1 MSIKQSFLRNLFA
14 SALFVCFAQGA
25 LAADPAIELNKLG
38 AGGFPAPV
46 PVSISGFSGE
56 ILTVLQDDL
65 IFMGMTNTTPDQAK
79 YLITGSNNGKVE
91 GRVTERI
98 NKNQVLAKSYNGGTT
113 RGQTHAFA
121 DDIAKAITPNVP
133 PIAQTKVAFKVEIGG
148 GNSEVY
154 IADYDGVNARAV
166 TSDRSIIAQPTWA
179 GKGALYYTSY
189 KLGSPFIFRH
199 ELATGARQS
208 ISHFAG
214 LNSSAAVSPDG
225 TRICM
230 ILSKNGSPDVYVAG
244 ADGSNPK
251 QLTFTREDE
260 SSPCW
265 SPDGK
270 TICYVSRESGTAR
283 LYTISASGG
292 KPTRIM
298 TTGITNPTEPDYS
311 PDGKWIAFTSQA
323 RDFTI
328 CIVKA
333 EGGDAILLVSG
344 EDPSWA
350 PNSRALLFCK
360 GPDHEKSLCLLDVP
374 TKHVK
379 TIHRI
384 LESNSYPSWAK

>member
-1 MSIKQSFLRNLFA
+1 MSKTLLMLGVS
-14 SALFVCFAQGA
+14 LFVAAAAVAQNEITITSG
-25 LAADPAIELNKLG
+25 INLN
-38 AGGFPAPV
+38 GFSTV
-46 PVSISGFSGE
+46 KVNISGFSGE
-56 ILTVLQDDL
+56 ILSVLKDDL
-65 IFMGMTNTTPDQAK
+65 SFMGMVDSPADEAK
-79 YLITGSNNGKVE
+79 YLIAGSNNGKVE

-98 NKNQVLAKSYNGGTT
+98 NKNQILAKSYNGGTT
-113 RGQTHAFA
+113 RAQTHAFA

-133 PIAQTKVAFKVEIGG
+133 PIAQTKIAFKVETGG

-154 IADYDGVNARAV
+154 ISDYDGFNARAI
-166 TSDRSIIAQPTWA
+166 TSDHSIIAQPCWA
-179 GKGALYYTSY
+179 GRGAIYYTSY
-189 KLGSPFIFRH
+189 KLGNPFIYRH
-199 ELATGARQS
+199 ELSSGLRQT

-225 TRICM
+225 RRICM
-230 ILSKNGSPDVYVAG
+230 ILSKNGSPDVYVAD
-244 ADGSNPK
+244 ADGSNSK

-270 TICYVSRESGTAR
+270 TICYVSRESGAAR

-292 KPTRIM
+292 KATRIA
-298 TTGITNPTEPDYS
+298 TTGVINPTEPDYS
-311 PDGKWIAFTSQA
+311 PDGRWIAFTSQA

-333 EGGDAILLVSG
+333 EGGEAIPLVSG

>member
-1 MSIKQSFLRNLFA
+1 MLLAQ
-14 SALFVCFAQGA
+14 SALAS
-25 LAADPAIELNKLG
+25 DIEIEKWGTKN
-38 AGGFPAPV
+38 GFPLPV

-56 ILTVLQDDL
+56 ILTVLKDDL
-65 IFMGMTNTTPDQAK
+65 MFMGMENVSPEQAK
-79 YLITGSNNGKVE
+79 YLITGNNNGKVE
-91 GRVTERI
+91 GRVVERI
-98 NKNQVLAKSYNGGTT
+98 NKNTLLAKSYNGGTT
-113 RGQTHAFA
+113 RAQTHAFA
-121 DDIAKAITPNVP
+121 DDIAKAVTPNIP
-133 PIAQTKVAFKVEIGG
+133 PIAQSKVAFKVETGKG
-148 GNSEVY
+148 HSEVY
-154 IADYDGVNARAV
+154 IADYDGANARAV
-166 TSDRSIIAQPTWA
+166 TSDNSIIAQPCWA
-179 GKGALYYTSY
+179 GHTALYYTSY
-189 KLGSPFIFRH
+189 KLNYPFIFRH
-199 ELATGARQS
+199 ELATGARTS
-208 ISHFAG
+208 ISRFAG

-225 TRICM
+225 SRICM
-230 ILSKNGSPDVYVAG
+230 ILSKNGSPDVYVANS
-244 ADGSNPK
+244 DGSGLK

-270 TICYVSRESGTAR
+270 KIAYVSRESGSAR
-283 LYTISASGG
+283 LYSIPASGG
-292 KPTRIM
+292 KASRIM
-298 TTGITNPTEPDYS
+298 TTGVINITEPDYS

-333 EGGDAILLVSG
+333 EGGDAIPLVSG